1 MIPVDGIITNQ
12 QIDPTLLERARQ
24 LRSNMTPEEK
34 VLWSHLRANRMSGF
48 HFRRQQII
56 GGYMVDFYCHKANLV
71 IEVDGPIHR
80 SQEEYDRERDE
91 FLTSL
96 GLTVLHIH
104 NEEIDENINAVLL
117 KIVPVLIKNT
127 DAK

>member
-12 QIDPTLLERARQ
+12 EIDPELLERAKQ

-34 VLWSHLRANRMSGF
+34 IVWGHLRAGRINRF

-56 GGYMVDFYCHKANLV
+56 DGYIVDFYCHKANLV

-80 SQEEYDRERDE
+80 SQEEYDRELDE
-91 FLTSL
+91 CLSSL
-96 GLTVLHIH
+96 GLTVLHIY
-104 NEEIDENINAVLL
+104 NEEIAENINKVLL
-117 KIVPVLIKNT
+117 RIVTVLIKNT